1 MDLVTHRGTLRTAS
15 PDALPAVVG
24 ECNALN
30 RSTERPDLRQDVHFC
45 LDDDLWG
52 HELSYVA
59 GRRYAL
65 PVPGGV
71 DRRDGMFRETVKI
84 SAKRLSLY
92 WRIQLPTEDERTD

>member
-30 RSTERPDLRQDVHFC
+30 RSTERPDLRLDVHYC

-52 HELSYVA
+52 TNFPMW
-59 GRRYAL
+59 R
-65 PVPGGV
+65 GG
-71 DRRDGMFRETVKI
+71 DMRCRFRAEWIGETECSEK
-84 SAKRLSLY
+84 
-92 WRIQLPTEDERTD
+92 P

>member
-45 LDDDLWG
+45 PDDDLWG
-52 HELSYVA
+52 W
-59 GRRYAL
+59 
-65 PVPGGV
+65 P
-71 DRRDGMFRETVKI
+71 
-84 SAKRLSLY
+84 LY
-92 WRIQLPTEDERTD
+92 TSEAADERSTVDLGVRRTIQQNNTHT